1 MVYLFLGVIV
11 ATVLW
16 AASNGGSRWGL
27 WLGWAVGIYLCSS
40 GPKTDLPFV
49 GAITGQVITVVAIS
63 LTLLMDSRSGPY
75 PALTITVCDIAVAL
89 TYLSYNLTYFN
100 SGAYSPV
107 YLFSLSM
114 VYPVPYL
121 IGRLYLR
128 TERDL
133 AGALRPLCVALTIL
147 VGVMFVQ
154 SVTSVDLID
163 VIARGSTGSTERR
176 HGFYRASG
184 VMRHPDGA
192 GLLLLVSFPLAVA
205 AVHLARFR
213 LGPSWW
219 KWMPW
224 VVALGIVSTNARGA
238 WFGLLIAC
246 TIYQFSTRRSLRV
259 PIAAISTAALTVILL
274 APDIAMSLLYAIGG
288 DTSDKYGEGGRILE
302 INGMDEIYTGTDH
315 RWLLYKVYAVP
326 LRNAGLFG
334 YGLTDGFGFG
344 KLLDD
349 HLQTHF
355 WSIDNYYIFL
365 QLQFGHV
372 AIALFS
378 IMVASAVIPLIRFAW
393 GQRDPI
399 TGPVAGA
406 VIGSIIG
413 CTVLLW
419 SVTLLN
425 DMRVPWMFSVGLAV
439 SLAQILRKTSYANS
453 LNVDSSRNRAAQQRT
468 DLLGDRIRAGRMF
481 PVDRVSPTQERLN
494 SF

>member
-1 MVYLFLGVIV
+1 
-11 ATVLW
+11 
-16 AASNGGSRWGL
+16 
-27 WLGWAVGIYLCSS
+27 
-40 GPKTDLPFV
+40 
-49 GAITGQVITVVAIS
+49 
-63 LTLLMDSRSGPY
+63 
-75 PALTITVCDIAVAL
+75 
-89 TYLSYNLTYFN
+89 
-100 SGAYSPV
+100 
-107 YLFSLSM
+107 
-114 VYPVPYL
+114 
-121 IGRLYLR
+121 
-128 TERDL
+128 
-133 AGALRPLCVALTIL
+133 
-147 VGVMFVQ
+147 
-154 SVTSVDLID
+154 
-163 VIARGSTGSTERR
+163 
-176 HGFYRASG
+176 
-184 VMRHPDGA
+184 
-192 GLLLLVSFPLAVA
+192 
-205 AVHLARFR
+205 
-213 LGPSWW
+213 
-219 KWMPW
+219 
-224 VVALGIVSTNARGA
+224 
-238 WFGLLIAC
+238 
-246 TIYQFSTRRSLRV
+246 
-259 PIAAISTAALTVILL
+259 
-274 APDIAMSLLYAIGG
+274 MSLLYAIGG